1 MRQSSESF
9 MDEML
14 KDNTPAAPQKDL
26 SEQISEMIDQK
37 MEKAFSKF
45 QEQMQ
50 QVNPPDDE
58 KVETPKETED
68 EKVIPESKEEGEV

>member
-14 KDNTPAAPQKDL
+14 KDNTPVAPQKDL

-58 KVETPKETED
+58 KVETPKD
-68 EKVIPESKEEGEV
+68 ENVVTESKEEGEE